1 VAYTRQQWRDA
12 LVRSADAGERART
25 AGISLSAFVGAIVL
39 LVGWNSGHLR
49 HPVLVVIGGAFLVA
63 SLLQFVLF
71 VLRRLRASSQQSP
84 H

>member
-1 VAYTRQQWRDA
+1 
-12 LVRSADAGERART
+12 
-25 AGISLSAFVGAIVL
+25 VL